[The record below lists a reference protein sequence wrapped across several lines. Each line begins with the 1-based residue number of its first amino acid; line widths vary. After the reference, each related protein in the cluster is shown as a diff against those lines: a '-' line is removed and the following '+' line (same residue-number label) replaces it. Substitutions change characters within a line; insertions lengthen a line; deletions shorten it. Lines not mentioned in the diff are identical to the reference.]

1 MLKFGRKITPKKPCL
16 PSFSPVQVKF
26 YDLGG
31 GKNIRSIWD
40 KYYHD
45 AHGLLYVVDGADGA
59 RWEQSKDLFTAATT
73 HKYLEGKVSRTI
85 KQSSFMLHFEA
96 YRISFRLSRERFQAP
111 T

>member
-1 MLKFGRKITPKKPCL
+1 M
-16 PSFSPVQVKF
+16 QVKF

-59 RWEQSKDLFTAATT
+59 RWGQSKDLFIAATS
-73 HKYLEGKVSRTI
+73 HKYLEEKVSCAKCRT
-85 KQSSFMLHFEA
+85 KHTA
-96 YRISFRLSRERFQAP
+96 K
-111 T
+111 